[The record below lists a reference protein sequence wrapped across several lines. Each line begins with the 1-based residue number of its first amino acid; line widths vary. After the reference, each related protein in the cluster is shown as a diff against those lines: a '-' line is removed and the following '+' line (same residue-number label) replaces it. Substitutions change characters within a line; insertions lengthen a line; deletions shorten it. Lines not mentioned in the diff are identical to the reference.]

1 MAEINITTTKAPALT
16 LTPTQFSQVHFDLLN
31 AQLRVYFN
39 AVDSV
44 NNQIQQAINT
54 LSIPSFGTTALRPTT
69 SLQVGQYYF
78 DTTLT
83 LPIYWT
89 GTNWINAA
97 GTVV

>member
-16 LTPTQFSQVHFDLLN
+16 LTPTQFSQIHFDLLN

-39 AVDSV
+39 TVDSV
-44 NNQIQQAINT
+44 NNQIQQAVNT
-54 LSIPSFGTTALRPTT
+54 LSIPSFGTTASRPTT

>member
-1 MAEINITTTKAPALT
+1 MANLITTSKAPALA

-39 AVDSV
+39 TLDAANV
-44 NNQIQQAINT
+44 QTQQAVNT
-54 LSIPSFGTTALRPTT
+54 LSTPSSGTTALRPTT
-69 SLQVGQYYF
+69 SLQVGQFYF
-78 DTTLT
+78 DTSINR
-83 LPIYWT
+83 PIWWT

>member
-54 LSIPSFGTTALRPTT
+54 LSTPSAGTTALRPTT

>member
-44 NNQIQQAINT
+44 NNQIQQAVNT
-54 LSIPSFGTTALRPTT
+54 LSIPSSGTTALRPAT

>member
-1 MAEINITTTKAPALT
+1 MAQINITTSKAPALT

-39 AVDSV
+39 TVDSV

-54 LSIPSFGTTALRPTT
+54 LSTPSFGTTASRPTT

>member
-1 MAEINITTTKAPALT
+1 MANTITTSKAPALT
-16 LTPTQFSQVHFDLLN
+16 LTPTQFSQIHFDLLN

-39 AVDSV
+39 TLDAANV
-44 NNQIQQAINT
+44 QTQQAINT
-54 LSIPSFGTTALRPTT
+54 LSTPSAGTTALRPTT

>member
-44 NNQIQQAINT
+44 NNQIQQVNT
-54 LSIPSFGTTALRPTT
+54 LSIPSSGTTALRPTT